1 MKRRETAEYEKRTCS
16 ISGIFVS
23 VLFQSIYFKYK
34 GGTHMSQLQEQA
46 VSLGKKE
53 KKINVFVLLFGIL
66 VIATLLTYFLP
77 TGEYARIEVNN
88 RTTVD
93 PNSFKSIESA
103 PVGFFDM
110 IKAVHTGMVEAG
122 NIIFFLLIIGGFFG
136 VLRATGTVDVLIAT
150 MARKLATREKL
161 LIPVVT
167 LFFAVGG
174 SLMGM
179 AEETLAY
186 LPLIIPLALA
196 LGFDAIT
203 GTAIVIVGA
212 LSGFTTAIM
221 NPFTVGLAQ
230 GIAELPMFS
239 GIVFRLILFVIIYL
253 VSVLYIYRYAMKVK
267 KNPSIGIYGKYTKEE
282 AEKLLQS
289 SEKLTGRHKFIL
301 GAFVINYIVLAF
313 GVIKFEWYITEISSL
328 FLLLTIMIGIIG
340 KLSADQIVNSF
351 INGSASLLGGALI
364 IGVSRAI
371 LVVLNEGHIVDP
383 MLHQLSV
390 SIKHIPDYLSVVG
403 MYNFQALIHFV
414 LASGTGHAML
424 TMPIMVPLADLLGIT
439 RQTAVLSF
447 SFADGIGNMI
457 FPTATTLMAG
467 LAIAGISWTKWA
479 KWILPLVFIHYLIG
493 LVAVIIAHFIGY
505 GPF

>member
-1 MKRRETAEYEKRTCS
+1 
-16 ISGIFVS
+16 
-23 VLFQSIYFKYK
+23 
-34 GGTHMSQLQEQA
+34 MSQLQEK
-46 VSLGKKE
+46 VISLGKKE
-53 KKINVFVLLFGIL
+53 RKINVFVLLFSIL
-66 VIATLLTYFLP
+66 AISTLLTYILP
-77 TGEYARIEVNN
+77 AGEYTRIEVDG

-93 PNSFKSIESA
+93 PNSFRWIESA
-103 PVGFFDM
+103 PVGLFDM

-161 LIPVVT
+161 LIPIVM

-179 AEETLAY
+179 AEETIAY

-221 NPFTVGLAQ
+221 NPFTVGIAQ
-230 GIAELPMFS
+230 GVAELPMFS
-239 GIVFRLILFVIIYL
+239 GMGFRLILFVIVYL

-282 AEKLLQS
+282 AKTLLQS
-289 SEKLTGRHKFIL
+289 SARLTARHKFIL
-301 GAFVINYIVLAF
+301 GAFLINYIVLAF
-313 GVIKFEWYITEISSL
+313 GVIKFQWYITEIAAL
-328 FLLLTIMIGIIG
+328 FIILTIVIGIIG
-340 KLSADQIVNSF
+340 KLSANHIVNSF
-351 INGSASLLGGALI
+351 TKGSASLLGGALI

-383 MLHQLSV
+383 MLHQV
-390 SIKHIPDYLSVVG
+390 SEAIKHIPAYLSVAG

-424 TMPIMVPLADLLGIT
+424 TMPIMVPLADLLDIT

-457 FPTATTLMAG
+457 FPTATTLMAS
-467 LAIAGISWTKWA
+467 LAIAGIPWTKWA
-479 KWILPLVFIHYLIG
+479 KWILPLVLIQYFIG
-493 LVAVIIAHFIGY
+493 LIAVITAHFIGY

>member
-1 MKRRETAEYEKRTCS
+1 
-16 ISGIFVS
+16 
-23 VLFQSIYFKYK
+23 
-34 GGTHMSQLQEQA
+34 MSQPQEKI
-46 VSLGKKE
+46 VSLGTAGKKE
-53 KKINVFVLLFGIL
+53 RKINVFVLLLCIL
-66 VIATLLTYFLP
+66 AIATLFTYILP
-77 TGEYARIEVNN
+77 AGEYARIEADG
-88 RTTVD
+88 RATVD
-93 PNSFKSIESA
+93 ANSFKWIESA
-103 PVGFFDM
+103 PVGLFDM
-110 IKAVHTGMVEAG
+110 IKAIHTGMVEAG

-136 VLRATGTVDVLIAT
+136 VLRATGTVDVLIGT

-161 LIPVVT
+161 LIPVVM

-196 LGFDAIT
+196 LGFDTIT
-203 GTAIVIVGA
+203 GTAIVIVGVM
-212 LSGFTTAIM
+212 SGFTTAVM

-239 GIVFRLILFVIIYL
+239 GIGFRLILFVIVYL

-282 AEKLLQS
+282 AKNLLQS
-289 SEKLTGRHKFIL
+289 GAKLTARHKFIL
-301 GAFVINYIVLAF
+301 VAFLINYIVLAF
-313 GVIKFEWYITEISSL
+313 GVIKFQWYMTEIAAL
-328 FLLLTIMIGIIG
+328 FIVLTIVIGIIG
-340 KLSADQIVNSF
+340 KLSADHIVNSF
-351 INGSASLLGGALI
+351 TNGSAALLGGALI

-383 MLHQLSV
+383 MLHQVAESIQHIPAFLSV
-390 SIKHIPDYLSVVG
+390 AG
-403 MYNFQALIHFV
+403 MYSFQTLIHFI

-424 TMPIMVPLADLLGIT
+424 TMPIMVPLADLLDIT

-479 KWILPLVFIHYLIG
+479 KWILPLVLIQYLIG

>member
-1 MKRRETAEYEKRTCS
+1 
-16 ISGIFVS
+16 
-23 VLFQSIYFKYK
+23 
-34 GGTHMSQLQEQA
+34 MSQIEEKV
-46 VSLGKKE
+46 VSLGTSGKKE
-53 KKINVFVLLFGIL
+53 RKINVFVLLLCIL
-66 VIATLLTYFLP
+66 AIATLFTYILP
-77 TGEYARIEVNN
+77 AGEYARIEADG

-93 PNSFKSIESA
+93 ANSFKWIESA
-103 PVGFFDM
+103 PVGLFDM
-110 IKAVHTGMVEAG
+110 IKAIHTGMVEAG

-136 VLRATGTVDVLIAT
+136 VLRATGTVDVLIGT
-150 MARKLATREKL
+150 MARKLAKREKL
-161 LIPVVT
+161 LIPVVM

-196 LGFDAIT
+196 LGFDTIT
-203 GTAIVIVGA
+203 GTAIVIVGVM
-212 LSGFTTAIM
+212 SGFTTAVM

-239 GIVFRLILFVIIYL
+239 GMGFRLILFVIVYL
-253 VSVLYIYRYAMKVK
+253 VSVLYIYLYAMKVK
-267 KNPSIGIYGKYTKEE
+267 KNPYIGIYGKYTKEE
-282 AEKLLQS
+282 AKNLLQS
-289 SEKLTGRHKFIL
+289 GAKLTARHKFIL
-301 GAFVINYIVLAF
+301 VAFLINYIVLAF
-313 GVIKFEWYITEISSL
+313 GVIKFQWYMTEIAAL
-328 FLLLTIMIGIIG
+328 FIVLTIVIGIIG
-340 KLSADQIVNSF
+340 KLSADHIVNSF
-351 INGSASLLGGALI
+351 TNGSAALLGGALI

-383 MLHQLSV
+383 MLHQVAESIQHIPALLSV
-390 SIKHIPDYLSVVG
+390 AG
-403 MYNFQALIHFV
+403 MYSFQTLIHFI

-424 TMPIMVPLADLLGIT
+424 TMPIMVPLADLLDIT

-479 KWILPLVFIHYLIG
+479 KWILPLVLIQYLIG

>member
-1 MKRRETAEYEKRTCS
+1 
-16 ISGIFVS
+16 
-23 VLFQSIYFKYK
+23 
-34 GGTHMSQLQEQA
+34 MSQIEEKV
-46 VSLGKKE
+46 VSLGTAGKKE
-53 KKINVFVLLFGIL
+53 RKINVFVLLLCIL
-66 VIATLLTYFLP
+66 AIATLFTYILP
-77 TGEYARIEVNN
+77 AGEYARIEADG

-93 PNSFKSIESA
+93 ASSFKWIESA
-103 PVGFFDM
+103 PVGMFDM
-110 IKAVHTGMVEAG
+110 IKAIHTGMVEAG

-161 LIPVVT
+161 LIPVVM

-196 LGFDAIT
+196 LGFDTIT

-239 GIVFRLILFVIIYL
+239 GIGLRLILFFIVYI
-253 VSVLYIYRYAMKVK
+253 VSVLYIYRHAMKVK

-282 AEKLLQS
+282 AKKLLQS
-289 SEKLTGRHKFIL
+289 SAKLTARHKFIL
-301 GAFVINYIVLAF
+301 GAFLINYIVLAF
-313 GVIKFEWYITEISSL
+313 GVIKFQWYMTEIAAL
-328 FLLLTIMIGIIG
+328 FIVLTIVIGIIG
-340 KLSADQIVNSF
+340 KLSADHIVNSF
-351 INGSASLLGGALI
+351 TNGSAALLGGALI

-383 MLHQLSV
+383 MLHQV
-390 SIKHIPDYLSVVG
+390 AESIQHIPAYLSVAG
-403 MYNFQALIHFV
+403 MYSFQTIIHFI

-424 TMPIMVPLADLLGIT
+424 TMPVMVPLADLLDIT

-467 LAIAGISWTKWA
+467 LAIAGIPWTKWA
-479 KWILPLVFIHYLIG
+479 KWILPLVLIQYLIG
-493 LVAVIIAHFIGY
+493 LIAVITAHFIGY

>member
-1 MKRRETAEYEKRTCS
+1 
-16 ISGIFVS
+16 
-23 VLFQSIYFKYK
+23 
-34 GGTHMSQLQEQA
+34 MSQIEEKV
-46 VSLGKKE
+46 VSLGTAGKKE
-53 KKINVFVLLFGIL
+53 RKINVFVLLLCIL
-66 VIATLLTYFLP
+66 AIATLFTYILP
-77 TGEYARIEVNN
+77 AGEYARIEADG

-93 PNSFKSIESA
+93 ASSFKWIDSA
-103 PVGFFDM
+103 PVGMFDM
-110 IKAVHTGMVEAG
+110 IKAIHTGMVEAG

-161 LIPVVT
+161 LIPVVM

-196 LGFDAIT
+196 LGFDTIT

-239 GIVFRLILFVIIYL
+239 GIGLRLILFFIVYI
-253 VSVLYIYRYAMKVK
+253 VSVLYIYRHAMKVK

-282 AEKLLQS
+282 AKKLLQS
-289 SEKLTGRHKFIL
+289 SAKLTARHKFIL
-301 GAFVINYIVLAF
+301 GAFLINYIVLAF
-313 GVIKFEWYITEISSL
+313 GVIKFQWYMTEIAAL
-328 FLLLTIMIGIIG
+328 FIVLTIVIGIIG
-340 KLSADQIVNSF
+340 KLSADHIVNSF
-351 INGSASLLGGALI
+351 TNGSAALLGGALI

-383 MLHQLSV
+383 MLHQV
-390 SIKHIPDYLSVVG
+390 AESIQHIPAYLSVAG
-403 MYNFQALIHFV
+403 MYSFQTIIHFI

-424 TMPIMVPLADLLGIT
+424 TMPIMVPLADLLDIT

-467 LAIAGISWTKWA
+467 LAIAGIPWTKWA
-479 KWILPLVFIHYLIG
+479 KWILPLVLIQYLIG
-493 LVAVIIAHFIGY
+493 LIAVITAHFIGY

>member
-1 MKRRETAEYEKRTCS
+1 
-16 ISGIFVS
+16 
-23 VLFQSIYFKYK
+23 
-34 GGTHMSQLQEQA
+34 MSQIEEKV
-46 VSLGKKE
+46 VSLKTSGKKE
-53 KKINVFVLLFGIL
+53 RKINVFVLLLCIL
-66 VIATLLTYFLP
+66 AIATLFTYILP
-77 TGEYARIEVNN
+77 AGEYVRIEADG

-93 PNSFKSIESA
+93 ANSFKWIESA
-103 PVGFFDM
+103 PVGFFEM
-110 IKAVHTGMVEAG
+110 MKAIHTGMVEAG

-161 LIPVVT
+161 LIPVVM

-196 LGFDAIT
+196 LGFDTIT
-203 GTAIVIVGA
+203 GTAIVIVGVM
-212 LSGFTTAIM
+212 SGFTTAVM

-239 GIVFRLILFVIIYL
+239 GIGFRLILFVIVYL

-267 KNPSIGIYGKYTKEE
+267 KNPSLGIYGKYTKEE
-282 AEKLLQS
+282 SKKLLQS
-289 SEKLTGRHKFIL
+289 SAKLTAGHKFIL
-301 GAFVINYIVLAF
+301 GAFLINYIVLAF
-313 GVIKFEWYITEISSL
+313 GVIKFQWYMTEIAAL
-328 FLLLTIMIGIIG
+328 FIVLTIVIGVIG
-340 KLSADQIVNSF
+340 KLSADHIVNSF
-351 INGSASLLGGALI
+351 INGSAALLGGALI

-383 MLHQLSV
+383 MLHQV
-390 SIKHIPDYLSVVG
+390 SEYIQHIPAYLSVAG
-403 MYNFQALIHFV
+403 MYSFQTLIHFI

-424 TMPIMVPLADLLGIT
+424 TMPIMVPLADILEIT

-467 LAIAGISWTKWA
+467 LAIAGIPWTKWA
-479 KWILPLVFIHYLIG
+479 KWILPLVLIQYLIG
-493 LVAVIIAHFIGY
+493 LIAVITAHFIGY

>member
-1 MKRRETAEYEKRTCS
+1 
-16 ISGIFVS
+16 
-23 VLFQSIYFKYK
+23 
-34 GGTHMSQLQEQA
+34 MSQIEEKV
-46 VSLGKKE
+46 VSLGTAGKKE
-53 KKINVFVLLFGIL
+53 KKINVFVLLLCIL
-66 VIATLLTYFLP
+66 AIATLFTYILP
-77 TGEYARIEVNN
+77 AGEYARIETDG

-93 PNSFKSIESA
+93 ASSFKWIDSA
-103 PVGFFDM
+103 PVGMFDM
-110 IKAVHTGMVEAG
+110 IKAIHTGMVEAG

-161 LIPVVT
+161 LIPVVM

-196 LGFDAIT
+196 LGFDTIT

-239 GIVFRLILFVIIYL
+239 GIGLRLILFFIVYI
-253 VSVLYIYRYAMKVK
+253 VSVLYIYRHAMKVK

-282 AEKLLQS
+282 AKKLLQS
-289 SEKLTGRHKFIL
+289 SAKLTARHKFIL
-301 GAFVINYIVLAF
+301 GAFLINYIVLAF
-313 GVIKFEWYITEISSL
+313 GVIKFQWYMTEIAAL
-328 FLLLTIMIGIIG
+328 FIVLTIVIGIIG
-340 KLSADQIVNSF
+340 KLSADHIVNSF
-351 INGSASLLGGALI
+351 TNGSAALLGGALI

-383 MLHQLSV
+383 MLHQV
-390 SIKHIPDYLSVVG
+390 AESIQHIPAYLSVAG
-403 MYNFQALIHFV
+403 MYSFQTIIHFI

-424 TMPIMVPLADLLGIT
+424 TMPIMVPLADLLDIT

-467 LAIAGISWTKWA
+467 LAIAGIPWTKWA
-479 KWILPLVFIHYLIG
+479 KWILPLVLIQYLIG
-493 LVAVIIAHFIGY
+493 LIAVITAHFIGY

>member
-1 MKRRETAEYEKRTCS
+1 
-16 ISGIFVS
+16 
-23 VLFQSIYFKYK
+23 
-34 GGTHMSQLQEQA
+34 MSQIEEKV
-46 VSLGKKE
+46 VSLGTSGKKE
-53 KKINVFVLLFGIL
+53 RKINVFVLLLCIL
-66 VIATLLTYFLP
+66 AIATLFTYILP
-77 TGEYARIEVNN
+77 AGEYARIEADG

-93 PNSFKSIESA
+93 ANSFKWIESA
-103 PVGFFDM
+103 PVGLFDM
-110 IKAVHTGMVEAG
+110 IKAIHTGMVEAG

-136 VLRATGTVDVLIAT
+136 VLRATGTVDVLIGT
-150 MARKLATREKL
+150 MARKLAKREKL
-161 LIPVVT
+161 LIPVVM

-196 LGFDAIT
+196 LGFDTIT
-203 GTAIVIVGA
+203 GTAIVIVGVM
-212 LSGFTTAIM
+212 SGFTTAVM

-239 GIVFRLILFVIIYL
+239 GMGFRLILFVIVYL

-267 KNPSIGIYGKYTKEE
+267 KHPSIGIYGKYTKEE
-282 AEKLLQS
+282 AKNLLQS
-289 SEKLTGRHKFIL
+289 GAKLTARHKFIL
-301 GAFVINYIVLAF
+301 VAFLINYIVLAF
-313 GVIKFEWYITEISSL
+313 GVIKFQWYMTEIAAL
-328 FLLLTIMIGIIG
+328 FIVLTIVIGITG
-340 KLSADQIVNSF
+340 KLSADHIVNSF
-351 INGSASLLGGALI
+351 TNGSAALLGGALI

-383 MLHQLSV
+383 MLHQVAESIQHIPALLSV
-390 SIKHIPDYLSVVG
+390 AG
-403 MYNFQALIHFV
+403 MYSFQTLIHFI

-424 TMPIMVPLADLLGIT
+424 TMPIMVPLADLLDIT

-479 KWILPLVFIHYLIG
+479 KWILPLVLIQYLIG
-493 LVAVIIAHFIGY
+493 LVAVIIAHFVGY

>member
-1 MKRRETAEYEKRTCS
+1 
-16 ISGIFVS
+16 
-23 VLFQSIYFKYK
+23 
-34 GGTHMSQLQEQA
+34 MSQIEEKV
-46 VSLGKKE
+46 VSLGTSGKKE
-53 KKINVFVLLFGIL
+53 RKINVFVLLLCIL
-66 VIATLLTYFLP
+66 AIATLFTYILP
-77 TGEYARIEVNN
+77 AGEYARIEADGQ
-88 RTTVD
+88 TTVD
-93 PNSFKSIESA
+93 ANSFKWIESA
-103 PVGFFDM
+103 PVGLFDM
-110 IKAVHTGMVEAG
+110 IKAIHTGMVEAG

-136 VLRATGTVDVLIAT
+136 VLRATGTVDVLIGT
-150 MARKLATREKL
+150 MARKLAKREKL
-161 LIPVVT
+161 LIPVVM

-196 LGFDAIT
+196 LGFDTIT
-203 GTAIVIVGA
+203 GTAIVIVGVM
-212 LSGFTTAIM
+212 SGFTTAVM

-239 GIVFRLILFVIIYL
+239 GMGFRLILFVIVYL

-282 AEKLLQS
+282 AKNLLQS
-289 SEKLTGRHKFIL
+289 GAKLTARHKFIL
-301 GAFVINYIVLAF
+301 VAFLINYIVLAF
-313 GVIKFEWYITEISSL
+313 GVIKFQWYMTEIAAL
-328 FLLLTIMIGIIG
+328 FIVLTIVIGIIG
-340 KLSADQIVNSF
+340 KLSADHIVNSF
-351 INGSASLLGGALI
+351 TNGSAALLGGALI

-383 MLHQLSV
+383 MLHQVAESIQHIPAFLSV
-390 SIKHIPDYLSVVG
+390 AG
-403 MYNFQALIHFV
+403 MYSFQSLIHFI

-424 TMPIMVPLADLLGIT
+424 TMPIMVPLADLLDIT

-479 KWILPLVFIHYLIG
+479 KWILPLVLIQYLIG

>member
-1 MKRRETAEYEKRTCS
+1 
-16 ISGIFVS
+16 
-23 VLFQSIYFKYK
+23 
-34 GGTHMSQLQEQA
+34 MSQLQEKA
-46 VSLGKKE
+46 IPLGTAGKKE
-53 KKINVFVLLFGIL
+53 RKINIFVLLFSIL
-66 VIATLLTYFLP
+66 AIATLLTYILP
-77 TGEYARIEVNN
+77 AGEYAHIETDGH
-88 RTTVD
+88 TTVNPD
-93 PNSFKSIESA
+93 SFKWITSA

-136 VLRATGTVDVLIAT
+136 VLRATGTIDVLIAT

-161 LIPVVT
+161 LIPVVM
-167 LFFAVGG
+167 LVFAVGG

-186 LPLIIPLALA
+186 VPLVIPLALA

-221 NPFTVGLAQ
+221 NPFTVGIAQ
-230 GIAELPMFS
+230 GVAELPMFS
-239 GIVFRLILFVIIYL
+239 GMGFRLVLFVIVYL

-267 KNPSIGIYGKYTKEE
+267 KNPSMGIYGKYTKEE
-282 AEKLLQS
+282 ANQLLQS
-289 SEKLTGRHKFIL
+289 SARLTARHKYIL
-301 GAFVINYIVLAF
+301 GAFLINYIVLAF
-313 GVIKFEWYITEISSL
+313 GVIKFQWYITEIAAL
-328 FLLLTIMIGIIG
+328 FVVLTIVIGIIG
-340 KLSADQIVNSF
+340 KLSADHMINSF
-351 INGSASLLGGALI
+351 IKGSEALLGGALI

-383 MLHQLSV
+383 MLHQV
-390 SIKHIPDYLSVVG
+390 AESIQHIPAYLSVAG
-403 MYNFQALIHFV
+403 MYSFQTLIHFI
-414 LASGTGHAML
+414 LASGSGHAML
-424 TMPIMVPLADLLGIT
+424 TMPIMVPLADLLHIT

-457 FPTATTLMAG
+457 FPTATTLMAS
-467 LAIAGISWTKWA
+467 LAIAGIPWTKWA
-479 KWILPLVFIHYLIG
+479 KWILPLVLIQYLIG
-493 LVAVIIAHFIGY
+493 LIAVITAHFIGY

>member
-1 MKRRETAEYEKRTCS
+1 
-16 ISGIFVS
+16 
-23 VLFQSIYFKYK
+23 
-34 GGTHMSQLQEQA
+34 MSQIEEKV
-46 VSLGKKE
+46 VSLGTSGKKE
-53 KKINVFVLLFGIL
+53 RKINVFVLLLCIL
-66 VIATLLTYFLP
+66 AIATLFTYILP
-77 TGEYARIEVNN
+77 AGEYARIEADG

-93 PNSFKSIESA
+93 ANSFKWIESA
-103 PVGFFDM
+103 PVGLFDM
-110 IKAVHTGMVEAG
+110 IKAIHTGMVEAG

-136 VLRATGTVDVLIAT
+136 VLRATGTVDVLIGT
-150 MARKLATREKL
+150 MARKLAKREKL
-161 LIPVVT
+161 LIPVVM

-196 LGFDAIT
+196 LGFDTIT
-203 GTAIVIVGA
+203 GTAIVIVGVM
-212 LSGFTTAIM
+212 SGFTTAVM

-239 GIVFRLILFVIIYL
+239 GMGFRLILFVIVYL

-267 KNPSIGIYGKYTKEE
+267 KNPYIGIYGKYTKEE
-282 AEKLLQS
+282 AKNLLQS
-289 SEKLTGRHKFIL
+289 GAKLTARHKFIL
-301 GAFVINYIVLAF
+301 VAFLINYIVLAF
-313 GVIKFEWYITEISSL
+313 GVIKFQWYMTEIAAL
-328 FLLLTIMIGIIG
+328 FIVLTIVIGIIG
-340 KLSADQIVNSF
+340 KLSADHIVNSF
-351 INGSASLLGGALI
+351 TNGSAALLGGALI

-383 MLHQLSV
+383 MLHQVAESIQHIPAFLSV
-390 SIKHIPDYLSVVG
+390 AG
-403 MYNFQALIHFV
+403 MYSFQTLIHFI

-424 TMPIMVPLADLLGIT
+424 TMPIMVPLADLLDIT

-467 LAIAGISWTKWA
+467 LTIAGISWTKWA
-479 KWILPLVFIHYLIG
+479 KWILPLVLIQYLIG

>member
-1 MKRRETAEYEKRTCS
+1 
-16 ISGIFVS
+16 
-23 VLFQSIYFKYK
+23 
-34 GGTHMSQLQEQA
+34 MSQPQEKI
-46 VSLGKKE
+46 VSLGTAGKKE
-53 KKINVFVLLFGIL
+53 RKINVFVLLLCIL
-66 VIATLLTYFLP
+66 AIATLCTYILP
-77 TGEYARIEVNN
+77 AGEYARIEADG
-88 RTTVD
+88 RATVD
-93 PNSFKSIESA
+93 ANSFKWIESA
-103 PVGFFDM
+103 PVGLFDM
-110 IKAVHTGMVEAG
+110 IKAIHTGMVEAG

-136 VLRATGTVDVLIAT
+136 VLRATGTVDVLIGT

-161 LIPVVT
+161 LIPVVM

-196 LGFDAIT
+196 LGFDTIT
-203 GTAIVIVGA
+203 GTAIVIVGVM
-212 LSGFTTAIM
+212 SGFTTAVM

-239 GIVFRLILFVIIYL
+239 GIGFRLILFVIVYL

-267 KNPSIGIYGKYTKEE
+267 TNPSIGIYGKYTKEE
-282 AEKLLQS
+282 AKNLLQS
-289 SEKLTGRHKFIL
+289 SAKLTARHKLIL
-301 GAFVINYIVLAF
+301 VAFLINYIVLAF
-313 GVIKFEWYITEISSL
+313 GVIKFQWYMTEIAAL
-328 FLLLTIMIGIIG
+328 FIVLTIVIGIIG
-340 KLSADQIVNSF
+340 KLSADHIVNSF
-351 INGSASLLGGALI
+351 TNGSAALLGGALI

-383 MLHQLSV
+383 MLHQVAESIQHIPAFLSV
-390 SIKHIPDYLSVVG
+390 AG
-403 MYNFQALIHFV
+403 MYSFQTLIHFI

-424 TMPIMVPLADLLGIT
+424 TMPIMVPLADLLDIT

-467 LAIAGISWTKWA
+467 LAIAGIPWTKWA
-479 KWILPLVFIHYLIG
+479 KWILPLVLIQYLIG
-493 LVAVIIAHFIGY
+493 LIAVIIAHFIGY

>member
-1 MKRRETAEYEKRTCS
+1 
-16 ISGIFVS
+16 
-23 VLFQSIYFKYK
+23 
-34 GGTHMSQLQEQA
+34 MSQIEEKV
-46 VSLGKKE
+46 VSLGTAGKKE
-53 KKINVFVLLFGIL
+53 RKINVFVLLLCIL
-66 VIATLLTYFLP
+66 AIATLFTYILP
-77 TGEYARIEVNN
+77 AGEYARIEADG

-93 PNSFKSIESA
+93 ASSFKWIDSA
-103 PVGFFDM
+103 PVGMFDM
-110 IKAVHTGMVEAG
+110 IKAIHTGMVEAG

-161 LIPVVT
+161 LIPVVM

-196 LGFDAIT
+196 LGFDTIT
-203 GTAIVIVGA
+203 GTAIVIVGV

-239 GIVFRLILFVIIYL
+239 GIGLRLILFFIVYI
-253 VSVLYIYRYAMKVK
+253 VSVLYIYRHAMKVK

-282 AEKLLQS
+282 AKKLLQS
-289 SEKLTGRHKFIL
+289 SAKLTARHKFIL
-301 GAFVINYIVLAF
+301 GAFLINYIVLAF
-313 GVIKFEWYITEISSL
+313 GVIKFQWYMTEIAAL
-328 FLLLTIMIGIIG
+328 FIVLTIVIGIIG
-340 KLSADQIVNSF
+340 KLSADHIVNSF
-351 INGSASLLGGALI
+351 TNGSAALLGGALI

-383 MLHQLSV
+383 MLHQV
-390 SIKHIPDYLSVVG
+390 AESIQHIPAYLSVAG
-403 MYNFQALIHFV
+403 MYSFQTIIHFI

-424 TMPIMVPLADLLGIT
+424 TMPIMVPLADLLDIT

-467 LAIAGISWTKWA
+467 LAIAGIPWTKWA
-479 KWILPLVFIHYLIG
+479 KWILPLVLIQYLIG
-493 LVAVIIAHFIGY
+493 LIAVITAHFIGY

>member
-1 MKRRETAEYEKRTCS
+1 
-16 ISGIFVS
+16 
-23 VLFQSIYFKYK
+23 
-34 GGTHMSQLQEQA
+34 MSQIEEKA
-46 VSLGKKE
+46 VSLETTREKE
-53 KKINVFVLLFGIL
+53 RKINVFVLLLCIL
-66 VIATLLTYFLP
+66 AIATLFTYILP
-77 TGEYARIEVNN
+77 AGEYSRIEADG

-93 PNSFKSIESA
+93 ANSFKWIESA
-103 PVGFFDM
+103 PVELFDM
-110 IKAVHTGMVEAG
+110 IKAIHTGMVEAG

-161 LIPVVT
+161 LIPVVM

-196 LGFDAIT
+196 LGFDTIT

-239 GIVFRLILFVIIYL
+239 GIGLRLILFIIVYL
-253 VSVLYIYRYAMKVK
+253 VSVLYIHRYAMKVK

-282 AEKLLQS
+282 SIKLLQS
-289 SEKLTGRHKFIL
+289 SVKLTTRHKFIL
-301 GAFVINYIVLAF
+301 GSFLINYIVLAL
-313 GVIKFEWYITEISSL
+313 GVIKFQWYMTEIAAL
-328 FLLLTIMIGIIG
+328 FIILTIVIGIIG
-340 KLSADQIVNSF
+340 KLSADHIVSSF
-351 INGSASLLGGALI
+351 TNGSAALLGGALI

-383 MLHQLSV
+383 MLHQISEA
-390 SIKHIPDYLSVVG
+390 IQHIPAYLSVAG
-403 MYNFQALIHFV
+403 MYSFQTLIHFI

-424 TMPIMVPLADLLGIT
+424 TMPIMVPLADLLDIT

-467 LAIAGISWTKWA
+467 LAIAGIPWTKWA
-479 KWILPLVFIHYLIG
+479 KWILPLVLIQYLIG
-493 LVAVIIAHFIGY
+493 LIAVISAHFIGY